1 MSDGDYLSSNLVSGM
16 KSVFTEGIMDNCK
29 EVLDKILQ
37 DTKKKAS
44 SKLKVADKNS
54 YEQALHKMLQAEGFS
69 DVTEKYI

>member
-1 MSDGDYLSSNLVSGM
+1 
-16 KSVFTEGIMDNCK
+16 MDNCK

-44 SKLKVADKNS
+44 SKLKVADKNL
-54 YEQALHKMLQAEGFS
+54 YEQALHKMLLAEGFS